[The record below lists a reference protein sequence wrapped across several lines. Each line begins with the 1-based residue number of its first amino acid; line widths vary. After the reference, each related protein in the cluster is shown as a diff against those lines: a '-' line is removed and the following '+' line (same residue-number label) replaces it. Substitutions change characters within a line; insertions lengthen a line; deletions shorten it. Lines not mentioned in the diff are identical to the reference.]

1 MSGHSKWAQIKHKK
15 AKEDA
20 RRGKIFSKLTRA
32 IMVAARQGG
41 GNPETNQALANAV
54 EKAKEYN
61 LPQENIDRAIKRATG
76 ELEGVTYEEITYEGY
91 GPGGVAVMVEV
102 MTDNRN
108 RTAAEMRRIFSKHGG
123 NLGESGCV
131 TWMFEKKGVIYILKE
146 KVDEDTLLK
155 VVIGSG
161 ADDLQTSDESYQIL
175 SSPNKFREV
184 KQAIVNSNI
193 MIEDARITMH
203 PKNIVRVIEIG
214 VAKKVLRFMDE
225 LEEHD
230 DVQDVYA
237 NFDIPGEVIEEIEA

>member
-32 IMVAARQGG
+32 IMVAAKQGG

-54 EKAKEYN
+54 EKAREYN

-76 ELEGVTYEEITYEGY
+76 ELEGVSYEEITYEGY
-91 GPGGVAVMVEV
+91 GPGGVAVMVDV

-108 RTAAEMRRIFSKHGG
+108 RTAAEMRHLFSKHGG

-131 TWMFEKKGVIYILKE
+131 TWMFEKKGVIFIPRD
-146 KVDEDTLLK
+146 KVDEDVLLQ
-155 VVIGSG
+155 VVLDAG
-161 ADDLQTSDESYQIL
+161 AEDLQSSGESYQVL
-175 SSPNKFREV
+175 CSPEKFKEV
-184 KQAIVNSNI
+184 KEAILNSNI
-193 MIEDARITMH
+193 VIEDARITMH
-203 PKNIVRVIEIG
+203 PRNVVRIVERD
-214 VAKKVLRFMDE
+214 AARRVLRFMDE

-230 DVQDVYA
+230 DVSEVYA
-237 NFDIPGEVIEEIEA
+237 NFDIPDEVIEEVEA